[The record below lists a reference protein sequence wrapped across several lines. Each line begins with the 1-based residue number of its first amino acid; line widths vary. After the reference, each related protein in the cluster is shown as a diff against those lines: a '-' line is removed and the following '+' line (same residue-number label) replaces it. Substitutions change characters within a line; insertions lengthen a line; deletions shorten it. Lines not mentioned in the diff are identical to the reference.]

1 MKQSPPSSAAARSE
15 AGEAGATKAARRAAF
30 FRQSGWMMLA
40 TIIGGMLMWSVHL
53 LSRAIPA
60 SEYGTLITL
69 FAVVNLIPTMP
80 LQMVF
85 TQQTAL
91 ALATGHEARLAGLLR
106 WTGVAIL
113 VTWTLGALAVEG
125 WHGTIAGNWHLVN
138 PAALP
143 VLLAVILLSLAWP
156 VFAGMLQGRQNFLWL
171 GWGAIFN
178 GAGRIGAAVVIVLVW
193 HGQATGIMLAV
204 VAGLLAACA
213 LGAWQTR
220 SLWGAMASS
229 FDHTILAG
237 QVLPLMLGFGAT
249 QFLFCADTAFVN
261 AYFGAERTAPYG
273 AAGTLSRALLW
284 LVLPLAGVLFPK
296 IVHSHAT
303 AEKSGLLGVSLLI
316 TGTLAG
322 LGFVGLWVLGPW
334 LVLIFPPGY
343 RQATLDVLPW
353 YAGAMIPLALGN
365 LLVNDLLARSR
376 FRVVPA
382 LMLVAAGYGLALAR
396 WHTTPTMVLQLLGEF
411 NLLLLAV
418 CVWFAWRDKK

>member
-1 MKQSPPSSAAARSE
+1 MNGSLPSSAAAKR
-15 AGEAGATKAARRAAF
+15 AARATKAAHRATF

-85 TQQTAL
+85 TQQTAQ
-91 ALATGHEARLAGLLR
+91 ALATGREAQLAGLLR
-106 WTGVAIL
+106 WTGVAML
-113 VTWTLGALAVEG
+113 AVWALGALVVEG
-125 WHGTIAGNWHLVN
+125 LRGTIASDWHLAN

-143 VLLAVILLSLAWP
+143 VLLAVVLLSLAWP
-156 VFAGMLQGRQNFLWL
+156 VFAGMLQGCQNFLWL
-171 GWGAIFN
+171 GWCSIFS
-178 GAGRIGAAVVIVLVW
+178 GAGRIGAAVLIVFAW
-193 HGQATGIMLAV
+193 QGQATGIMVAV
-204 VAGLLAACA
+204 AAGLLLACA
-213 LGAWQTR
+213 TGAWQTR
-220 SLWGAMASS
+220 PLWGAPAGS
-229 FDHTILAG
+229 FDHGILFR

-303 AEKSGLLGVSLLI
+303 AEKNHLLGVSLLI
-316 TGTLAG
+316 TGALAG
-322 LGFVGLWVLGPW
+322 LGFVGLWLAGPW
-334 LVLIFPPGY
+334 LVLIFPAGY
-343 RQATLDVLPW
+343 RSDILAVLPW
-353 YAGAMIPLALGN
+353 YAAAMIPLALGN

-382 LMLVAAGYGLALAR
+382 LMMIGVGYGLAISR
-396 WHTTPTMVLQLLGEF
+396 WHTSPTMVLQLLGGF

-418 CVWFAWRDKK
+418 CAWFAWRDKK